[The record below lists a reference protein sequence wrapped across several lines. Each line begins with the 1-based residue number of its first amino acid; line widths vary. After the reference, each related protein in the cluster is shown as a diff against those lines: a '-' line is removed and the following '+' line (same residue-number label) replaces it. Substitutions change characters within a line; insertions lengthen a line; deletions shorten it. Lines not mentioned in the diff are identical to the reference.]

1 MPRDIPI
8 NTFPRPPLGGVLI
21 ERNALQKTLSFRRLE
36 QQARQRAKQLVK
48 DAQKDAQVLQEQ
60 ACREGFQQGMLYAL
74 QQVATYL
81 SDSNLAL
88 SCWQRQLEQQARE
101 MLGASVSHP
110 ETLFL
115 VLDEWLSG
123 LSAADMSVNIALPE
137 AMKGRHADV
146 VSRLAGENGGMVHIG
161 YHPGTNVIFRCGEE
175 IAEFSPAEFT
185 EVASQRLLMR
195 NHPALNGDCCRL
207 SRDALARFT
216 EYCQKLKDE
225 NIHNSQDS

>member
-1 MPRDIPI
+1 MSRDIPI
-8 NTFPRPPLGGVLI
+8 NAFPRPPLGGVLI
-21 ERNALQKTLSFRRLE
+21 ERNALQKNLSFRRLE

-48 DAQKDAQVLQEQ
+48 DAQKDAQELQEQ

-88 SCWQRQLEQQARE
+88 AHWQKQLEQQARE

-115 VLDEWLSG
+115 VFDEWLSG
-123 LSAADMSVNIALPE
+123 LSAADMSLNIVLPE

-146 VSRLAGENGGMVHIG
+146 ISRVARENGSMVHIG
-161 YHPGTNVIFRCGEE
+161 YHPGTNVIFRCGED

-185 EVASQRLLMR
+185 DVASHRLLMR
-195 NHPALNGDCCRL
+195 NHPALNESCCRL
-207 SRDALARFT
+207 SRDALAWFT

-225 NIHNSQDS
+225 NIHSSQD